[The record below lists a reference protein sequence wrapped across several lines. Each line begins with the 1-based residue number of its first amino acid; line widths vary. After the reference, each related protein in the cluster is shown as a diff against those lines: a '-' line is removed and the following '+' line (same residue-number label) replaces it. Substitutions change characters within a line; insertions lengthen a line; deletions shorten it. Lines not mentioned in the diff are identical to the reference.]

1 MSDDN
6 NDVKP
11 EGEGSEQLTIR
22 VKDQVR
28 SVELCLDDFVPVR
41 IPREHRRLLLIS
53 TMEFISLAF
62 LHQSFANG
70 EELFFKVK
78 RNTKMSK
85 IFNAYA
91 TRKGVQSSAIR
102 FLLDGERVRPDDTP
116 KMLELEDQDQI
127 DCVLEQSGG
136 SL

>member
-22 VKDQVR
+22 VKDQ
-28 SVELCLDDFVPVR
+28 
-41 IPREHRRLLLIS
+41 
-53 TMEFISLAF
+53 
-62 LHQSFANG
+62 NG